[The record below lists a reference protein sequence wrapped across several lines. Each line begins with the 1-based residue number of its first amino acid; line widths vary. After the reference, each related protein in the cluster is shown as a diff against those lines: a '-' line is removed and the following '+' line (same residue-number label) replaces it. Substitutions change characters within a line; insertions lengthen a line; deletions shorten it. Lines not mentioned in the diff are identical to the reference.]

1 MYWGAPS
8 AIHLSICLHLCQH
21 YIVLS
26 YCSFAVS
33 FEVRKYQSSNCILL
47 FKTALALQD
56 TLEFFMNLKIGLSNS
71 AKKKKRKSYWNFD
84 RDYGESEKSCF
95 ASSHFLQLSRVWS
108 LFWLL
113 TWNISSACVSSI
125 LCQENIILIFFKE
138 NIGASLVAQWSIVC
152 LSI

>member
-1 MYWGAPS
+1 MSVYLGAPY

-21 YIVLS
+21 YIVLN
-26 YCSFAVS
+26 YYSFAVS

-71 AKKKKRKSYWNFD
+71 SKKERKSCWNFD
-84 RDYGESEKSCF
+84 RDYGECEKSCF
-95 ASSHFLQLSRVWS
+95 ATSHFLQSSRVWS

-125 LCQENIILIFFKE
+125 LCQENIILIFFLKK
-138 NIGASLVAQWSIVC
+138 I
-152 LSI
+152 